1 VLVARRP
8 ELLQPEVA
16 DVWVRLWDGV
26 ERVGGW
32 SKPSWFDDVAAKIA
46 LQLRPLAVREA
57 R

>member
-1 VLVARRP
+1 LVARRP

-32 SKPSWFDDVAAKIA
+32 SKPSWFDDVAAKIGPWRYA
-46 LQLRPLAVREA
+46 RLDRLLR
-57 R
+57 